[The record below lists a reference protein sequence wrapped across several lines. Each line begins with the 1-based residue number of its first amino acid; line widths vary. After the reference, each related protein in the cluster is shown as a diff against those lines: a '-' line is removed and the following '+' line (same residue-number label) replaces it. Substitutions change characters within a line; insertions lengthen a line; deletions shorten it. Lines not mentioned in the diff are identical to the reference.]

1 MNYAV
6 RIVAAVVVLMALVV
20 CVPVQAQT
28 PLIDVL
34 RVRADAGDAEAQFNL
49 GRHRWSDVAVLGVLA
64 TTSVGI
70 VQGQQRAAAPDALE
84 AFARYNRVTTYDQY
98 FSKYSKRFFGVGF
111 DWYYFKAQALAESTL
126 DEDARSPSGAV
137 GVMQIMPPTFE
148 EIRRRNPAIRGRI
161 NHPRWNIAAGI
172 WYDRQNFV
180 AWEAVQPLIE
190 QLKFMF
196 GSYNAGRSSIRRAR
210 AVAVELGLDGTV
222 WESITQA
229 LPEVTG
235 RRSSETLMYVD
246 RIFGIKQVLR

>member
-1 MNYAV
+1 MN
-6 RIVAAVVVLMALVV
+6 ILVNHFG
-20 CVPVQAQT
+20 QF
-28 PLIDVL
+28 L
-34 RVRADAGDAEAQFNL
+34 RQPAKGLPDDFWNLVYPRPFLRNVEDAGEAT
-49 GRHRWSDVAVLGVLA
+49 GVDPLLLY
-64 TTSVGI
+64 
-70 VQGQQRAAAPDALE
+70 ALMRQE
-84 AFARYNRVTTYDQY
+84 
-98 FSKYSKRFFGVGF
+98 SRF
-111 DWYYFKAQALAESTL
+111 DPN
-126 DEDARSPSGAV
+126 ARSLVGAL
-137 GVMQIMPPTFE
+137 GLMQIMPPTFE

-172 WYDRQNFV
+172 WYNRQNFV

-222 WESITQA
+222 WESITQG

-235 RRSSETLMYVD
+235 RRSSETLMYID

>member
-1 MNYAV
+1 MVKGDLLASLGLY
-6 RIVAAVVVLMALVV
+6 RAAEREYDRA
-20 CVPVQAQT
+20 
-28 PLIDVL
+28 L
-34 RVRADAGDAEAQFNL
+34 RVQ
-49 GRHRWSDVAVLGVLA
+49 GRDLYALDELLQRFERIGAMNKALRVSGAI
-64 TTSVGI
+64 I
-70 VQGQQRAAAPDALE
+70 VQEREQGVPMTLASFRRLYPTYYWGEINQAAEEMDLDPNLILAIMRQESAFDEAAMSRAG
-84 AFARYNRVTTYDQY
+84 AR
-98 FSKYSKRFFGVGF
+98 G
-111 DWYYFKAQALAESTL
+111 L
-126 DEDARSPSGAV
+126 
-137 GVMQIMPPTFE
+137 MQIMPPTFE
-148 EIRRRNPAIRGRI
+148 EIRRRNPAITGRI

>member
-1 MNYAV
+1 MNT
-6 RIVAAVVVLMALVV
+6 R
-20 CVPVQAQT
+20 
-28 PLIDVL
+28 
-34 RVRADAGDAEAQFNL
+34 RFRL
-49 GRHRWSDVAVLGVLA
+49 GRHRWSVVATLGVLA
-64 TTSVGI
+64 TTSVAI

-126 DEDARSPSGAV
+126 DENARSPSGAV

-148 EIRRRNPAIRGRI
+148 EIRRRNPAITGRI

-222 WESITQA
+222 WESITQG

-235 RRSSETLMYVD
+235 RRSSETLMYID

>member
-1 MNYAV
+1 M
-6 RIVAAVVVLMALVV
+6 RKFTVAALLVAFIA
-20 CVPVQAQT
+20 CAQVQAQT
-28 PLIDVL
+28 PEIDAL
-34 RVRADAGDAEAQFNL
+34 RTRAEAGDAGAQFNL
-49 GRHRWSDVAVLGVLA
+49 GRHRWSDVAARGVRA
-64 TTSVGI
+64 TMSVAS
-70 VQGQQRAAAPDALE
+70 VPGQQRAAAPDALD

-172 WYDRQNFV
+172 WYNRQNFV

-222 WESITQA
+222 WESITQG

-235 RRSSETLMYVD
+235 RRSSETLMYID

>member
-1 MNYAV
+1 MNT
-6 RIVAAVVVLMALVV
+6 R
-20 CVPVQAQT
+20 
-28 PLIDVL
+28 
-34 RVRADAGDAEAQFNL
+34 RFRL
-49 GRHRWSDVAVLGVLA
+49 GRHRWSVVAALGVLA
-64 TTSVGI
+64 TASVAI

-137 GVMQIMPPTFE
+137 GLMQIMPPTFE
-148 EIRRRNPAIRGRI
+148 EIRRRNPAITGRI

-196 GSYNAGRSSIRRAR
+196 GSYNAGRGNILRAQRVALQDGLNGTLWSSIE
-210 AVAVELGLDGTV
+210 VC
-222 WESITQA
+222 

-235 RRSSETLMYVD
+235 RHSTETLTYVS
-246 RIFGIKQVLR
+246 RIFDIKEVLR